1 MALAGRKS
9 MTDPKVELREYL
21 QRARDVLL
29 WKLEGLSEYDIRRP
43 MTPTGT
49 NLLGLV
55 KHCAGA
61 ELEYFGVVFGRPAQE
76 PMPWME
82 DDLETNADMWAT
94 ADETR
99 DDIVSLYERA
109 WTHADATID
118 ALPLDATGEVPWW
131 PEERRYPTLHR
142 VLIHVIADLQRHAG
156 HADIARELID
166 GAVGLLPNVSNLPGN
181 DAAWWAAYR
190 EKLEHSAREA
200 GRR

>member
-1 MALAGRKS
+1 
-9 MTDPKVELREYL
+9 MTDPKSELHEYL
-21 QRARDVLL
+21 QRARDTLV

-55 KHCAGA
+55 KHCAGV
-61 ELEYFGVVFGRPAQE
+61 ELGYFGLVFGRPVDE
-76 PMPWME
+76 PMPWM
-82 DDLETNADMWAT
+82 DDDAETNADMWAT

-109 WTHADATID
+109 WAHADATIGT
-118 ALPLDATGEVPWW
+118 LPLDATGEVPWW
-131 PEERRYPTLHR
+131 PEARRYPTLHR
-142 VLIHVIADLQRHAG
+142 VLIHVIADVQRHAG

-166 GAVGLLPNVSNLPGN
+166 GAVGLLPNVSNMPGN

-190 EKLEHSAREA
+190 DKLERAAHEA